1 MMLKGPINSV
11 VDPTVVALA
20 IRGGNA
26 FISGGD
32 IQIQRLSFV

>member
-1 MMLKGPINSV
+1 MMPKGPINSV

-26 FISGGD
+26 FITEVTYKFN
-32 IQIQRLSFV
+32 I